1 MSARWPLDGGAF
13 ITGTTMTNVA
23 ANDADF
29 SSGSANPSGPQWTGS
44 MRLRGVYPADIGE
57 ALGAAKDL
65 WLRIARQ
72 KSVRAAMWSDTATG
86 ERLLM
91 FRFNGNA
98 GDSEC
103 CQLLAAASS
112 SESYLW
118 RQDDSRG
125 SLVNELQWQG
135 DTLVIELT
143 AVHRMRRW
151 PDGDSVNWQVQAVL
165 NRMKIMGRAL

>member
-13 ITGTTMTNVA
+13 ITGIDA

-29 SSGSANPSGPQWTGS
+29 SSGSANSSCPHWTGP
-44 MRLRGVYPADIGE
+44 MRLRGVYLADIGE
-57 ALGAAKDL
+57 ALRTAEDL

-72 KSVRAAMWSDTATG
+72 AAVRSAVWSDTSTG

-91 FRFNGNA
+91 FRFHGNA
-98 GDSEC
+98 GNSEC

-112 SESYLW
+112 IEGYLW
-118 RQDDSRG
+118 RQEDSRG
-125 SLVNELQWQG
+125 SLVNDLQWQG

-143 AVHRMRRW
+143 AVHQMRRW
-151 PDGDSVNWQVQAVL
+151 PDGDAVNWQVQAVL
-165 NRMKIMGRAL
+165 NRMKKVGTAL

>member
-1 MSARWPLDGGAF
+1 MSARWPRGGSAF
-13 ITGTTMTNVA
+13 FTGTNAVSGA

-29 SSGSANPSGPQWTGS
+29 SSSAENPSGPHWQGS
-44 MRLRGVYPADIGE
+44 MRLRKVYQADMGETLGVAE
-57 ALGAAKDL
+57 DL

-72 KSVRAAMWSDTATG
+72 ASVRTAVWSDTSAG

-91 FRFNGNA
+91 FRFDSKA

-103 CQLLAAASS
+103 CQLLVAASS
-112 SESYLW
+112 GENYLW

-125 SLVNELQWQG
+125 SLVNDLEWHG

-143 AVHRMRRW
+143 SVRQMCRW
-151 PDGDSVNWQVQAVL
+151 PDGDAVNWQVQAVL
-165 NRMKIMGRAL
+165 NRMKTSGRTL

>member
-1 MSARWPLDGGAF
+1 
-13 ITGTTMTNVA
+13 
-23 ANDADF
+23 
-29 SSGSANPSGPQWTGS
+29 

-57 ALGAAKDL
+57 ALGAAEDL

-72 KSVRAAMWSDTATG
+72 GSVRAAVWSDTTTG

-91 FRFNGNA
+91 FRFDGNA

-112 SESYLW
+112 RESYLW
-118 RQDDSRG
+118 RQDESRG
-125 SLVNELQWQG
+125 SLVNDLQWQG

-143 AVHRMRRW
+143 AVHRMGRW
-151 PDGDSVNWQVQAVL
+151 PDGEAVNWQVQAVL
-165 NRMKIMGRAL
+165 NRMKIVGRAL